1 MSSLKHLV
9 DICWFWR
16 KYAN

>member
-1 MSSLKHLV
+1 MSLLKHLV